1 MTHAEEKSH
10 EVAARKMLSANQ
22 GERYQEKKKKK
33 PTNISSWTSSW
44 RTVKKYISVVQ
55 ATQSFVSC
63 YGGSNKPTQTNCLSP
78 ANFPAGWVGIV
89 SSPD

>member
-33 PTNISSWTSSW
+33 NLPTFHIGLH
-44 RTVKKYISVVQ
+44 RGEQ
-55 ATQSFVSC
+55 
-63 YGGSNKPTQTNCLSP
+63 
-78 ANFPAGWVGIV
+78 
-89 SSPD
+89 